1 MFIKVAMSK
10 GRKGRRLTT
19 CRPTDPRSVSLLS
32 DFYPDANW
40 LAGQPFDTGEFV
52 LFVSDAPLGNEVA
65 VKLLPIPYA
74 EPAGAYTRF
83 EIHDDKGNR
92 IGTSMEHPVTQ
103 LLLLTSELD
112 PEIIAGQMPIYLGVS
127 PATPRV
133 IVDGPEELGIDVGP
147 PTTVV
152 CPPEETDIVVSPP
165 NENVSGEGNPKNGS
179 QGEPVAGIKRIE
191 HDLTD
196 KELASKYL
204 GFFLHHHIS
213 YSKGSRLTS
222 AMLHAAIEAHAPID
236 VPIDLL
242 SRREIVAA
250 VRGTF
255 GIVMDRIGERN
266 GGKNQQFWQNYE
278 VRICYPDPLER
289 QWYDTKSR

>member
-1 MFIKVAMSK
+1 MLLKVTMTRGENK
-10 GRKGRRLTT
+10 RRITLCKPAVHQST
-19 CRPTDPRSVSLLS
+19 PILK
-32 DFYPDANW
+32 DFYPDTAW
-40 LAGQPFDTGEFV
+40 LDSLPFDTAEFD
-52 LFVSDAPLGNEVA
+52 LLISDEPIGDKAA
-65 VKLLPIPYA
+65 VTLPRIPYA
-74 EPAGAYTRF
+74 TPAGDSYSRF
-83 EIHDDKGNR
+83 EIRAGQNR
-92 IGTSMEHPVTQ
+92 HTRTSMEYPATQ
-103 LLLLTSELD
+103 LLLNNRDLD
-112 PEIIAGQMPIYLGVS
+112 PKIISEKKSIFLGVS
-127 PATPRV
+127 PV
-133 IVDGPEELGIDVGP
+133 LIIDGPEELGIDVGP

-266 GGKNQQFWQNYE
+266 GGKNQKFWQNYE
-278 VRICYPDPLER
+278 IRLYQPDSLEKK
-289 QWYDTKSR
+289 WL

>member
-266 GGKNQQFWQNYE
+266 GGKNQKFWQNYE